1 MSEKVMEQGTIKA
14 IGIVLDLLRD
24 CLVVNGVSLGYDK
37 QNNELIFFDT
47 GIYLQEKRF
56 SGFTVPI
63 EKLVR

>member
-14 IGIVLDLLRD
+14 IGVCLDLLRD

-47 GIYLQEKRF
+47 AIYLEEKK
-56 SGFTVPI
+56 I
-63 EKLVR
+63 QWI

>member
-47 GIYLQEKRF
+47 GIYLEEKDSVDLQYRLK
-56 SGFTVPI
+56 S
-63 EKLVR
+63 